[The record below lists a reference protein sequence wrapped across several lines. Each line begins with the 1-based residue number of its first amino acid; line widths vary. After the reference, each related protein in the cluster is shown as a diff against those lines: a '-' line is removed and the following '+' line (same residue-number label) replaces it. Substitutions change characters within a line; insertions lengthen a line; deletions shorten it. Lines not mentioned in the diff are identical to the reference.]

1 VVEVCIVGFSVTVS
15 PSLLAEGLVQLLLRS
30 IKARFRG
37 HHLGLIRRCDELSD
51 GNRDRYLLGDSAGE
65 LEHLVAQAETY
76 AEEAGQL
83 LDLVGLT
90 AGEAAIDIGC
100 GVLGILHLLSER
112 VGPNGRVVGV
122 DRERRMIEAAGR
134 VVAGRGLAVEL
145 VQDDATSLALPS
157 ASFDFVHER
166 TVLLN
171 VAEPETVV
179 AQMVRIGRPGGV
191 VALEE
196 PDSANWL
203 CDPPHPAFDI
213 LHEALLGAYRAAG
226 KSFDQGRTVARR
238 LRDAGLRDVQVRVTA
253 RVTRPGEYYHMF
265 LLGLTGL
272 VRDQI
277 VTAGQISAGE
287 FDRLSTELRDHLE
300 RPGTI
305 TNQPNMW
312 QAWGIKP

>member
-1 VVEVCIVGFSVTVS
+1 M
-15 PSLLAEGLVQLLLRS
+15 
-30 IKARFRG
+30 
-37 HHLGLIRRCDELSD
+37 
-51 GNRDRYLLGDSAGE
+51 
-65 LEHLVAQAETY
+65 
-76 AEEAGQL
+76 
-83 LDLVGLT
+83 
-90 AGEAAIDIGC
+90 
-100 GVLGILHLLSER
+100 LHLLSER

-122 DRERRMIEAAGR
+122 DRERRMIKAARR
-134 VVAGRGLAVEL
+134 VVAERGLAVEL

-171 VAEPETVV
+171 VAEAETVV
-179 AQMVRIGRPGGV
+179 AQMVRIARPGGV

-213 LHEALLGAYRAAG
+213 LHEALLAAYRAAG
-226 KSFDQGRTVARR
+226 KNFDQGRTVATR
-238 LRDAGLRDVQVRVTA
+238 LREAGLRDVQVRVTA
-253 RVTRPGEYYHMF
+253 RVTRPGEYYQMF
-265 LLGLTGL
+265 LLALTGL
-272 VRDQI
+272 VRHQI
-277 VTAGQISAGE
+277 VREGGLSARE